1 MTLPYEFA
9 KRRWDAIER
18 LIGVKTARYT
28 MVSAISVMV
37 TQIVLAICIY
47 GIGWSAALS
56 NAVGVSIGAAPS
68 YMLNRAWTWG
78 KTGKNHL
85 WKEVV
90 PFWAM
95 ALLGLG
101 LSTVLVHWA
110 SETWE
115 PDWVAMVANLA
126 AFGLLW
132 VGKFFVLHFVLFKV
146 IEPDSTD
153 ETPPV
158 TVP

>member
-1 MTLPYEFA
+1 MRLPNAFV
-9 KRRWDAIER
+9 KRRWDAVER

-28 MVSAISVMV
+28 MVSAISVVV
-37 TQIVLAICIY
+37 TQIVLAVLLY

-56 NAVGVSIGAAPS
+56 NSVAVSIGALPS
-68 YMLNRAWTWG
+68 YALNRAWTWG

-101 LSTVLVHWA
+101 FSTLLVHWA
-110 SETWE
+110 SQMWE
-115 PDWVAMVANLA
+115 PDWVAMLANLA
-126 AFGLLW
+126 AFGILW

-146 IEPDSTD
+146 VEPDD
-153 ETPPV
+153 LPDAPPV
-158 TVP
+158 SVS